1 MSPKGSKYTLNM
13 FVEEDAS
20 LKETKLYKLYQK
32 FDNVCDHS
40 IGSPQLCS
48 SDESHKSLDISIQ
61 ELYKK
66 LISNLKSISHNNGQ
80 IYDDITSD
88 KNELYTYLK
97 YWFYDHIIKED
108 INGPQINDIL
118 KAWSKEKEE
127 SCADCKCEFNI
138 KFLSQIEQIKRIYD
152 YSLFYEKYKIAR
164 SINEKIYRSKYCKYL
179 EGVNIHYTMLEESCT
194 TTPNKL
200 ECKEF
205 NNYIKNYIKVD
216 NSLTISCPEEASLD
230 DRSPGA
236 RSPVSTLHGDEAEK
250 RGLSRSTG
258 EIEGLPEGFEIMG
271 EEEDKSVISA
281 IVSFSLV
288 GAFLILFFFY
298 KFTPIL
304 SYLRSRTQ
312 RKKGMRTNVN
322 AIFNEFIMDESKFEQ
337 MDSDD
342 RGYNVTYQSY

>member
-1 MSPKGSKYTLNM
+1 M

-20 LKETKLYKLYQK
+20 LKETKLYKLYEK
-32 FDNVCDHS
+32 FDNVCDHG
-40 IGSPQLCS
+40 IESPELCS
-48 SDESHKSLDISIQ
+48 SDESHKSLNISIQ
-61 ELYKK
+61 EVYKK
-66 LISNLKSISHNNGQ
+66 LISNLKRISRNNGQ
-80 IYDDITSD
+80 IYDEITSD

-97 YWFYDHIIKED
+97 YWFYDHIIKKD
-108 INGPQINDIL
+108 ITDSQINEIL
-118 KAWSKEKEE
+118 TVWNKEKIQNFAE
-127 SCADCKCEFNI
+127 CKCEFNI
-138 KFLSQIEQIKRIYD
+138 KSSSLIKQIKKIYD
-152 YSLFYEKYKIAR
+152 YSLFYEKYKDAR
-164 SINEKIYRSKYCKYL
+164 STNEKIYNSKYCKYL
-179 EGVNIHYTMLEESCT
+179 DGVNIHYTMLEESCT

-236 RSPVSTLHGDEAEK
+236 RSPVITLHGDEAEK

-258 EIEGLPEGFEIMG
+258 EIEGGVPEGFEIMG
-271 EEEDKSVISA
+271 EEEDKSVISG